1 MSNILKS
8 QQKNMLNA
16 IDMKKQWVNE
26 KMIEKAT
33 IAVKNAS
40 DYKQLTRV
48 VFSPKFQAIF
58 R

>member
-1 MSNILKS
+1 MSKILKS
-8 QQKNMLNA
+8 QHKNMGNSMD
-16 IDMKKQWVNE
+16 IKKQWVNE